1 LATIIFNNPHLGAL
15 GKSMPNIFEIAKKIK
30 GNGCTRLVK
39 YTGEEYTISGA
50 NVGLGSF
57 KIDIGSFQNK
67 IKEINAVPQIM
78 MALDTNQYLLCQQA
92 TQLKDNPQLKDLCLR
107 IRMMH
112 IMAFSQ
118 LQALLSIPTP
128 SEELGKQILEWTNQ
142 MNKLTSQ
149 SIDLLKPQPK
159 AVLME
164 KNVATKSVGE
174 KDVAST
180 RIYKASDGKKTLAE
194 IMKYQGINETQMQEA
209 LKTFKE

>member
-1 LATIIFNNPHLGAL
+1 
-15 GKSMPNIFEIAKKIK
+15 MPKILEIAKKIK

-50 NVGLGSF
+50 NLGIGTF
-57 KIDIGSFQNK
+57 KIDLGGFSNK
-67 IKEINAVPQIM
+67 IKEINTVPPVM
-78 MALDTNQYLLCQQA
+78 MALDTNQFLLCQQA
-92 TQLKDNPQLKDLCLR
+92 SQLKDNPQLKDVCLR

-128 SEELGKQILEWTNQ
+128 SEELGKQILEWTTQ

-159 AVLME
+159 TALTEKSVL
-164 KNVATKSVGE
+164 TKSVGG
-174 KDVAST
+174 KPSAAKRTVKAGS
-180 RIYKASDGKKTLAE
+180 YKKALAE
-194 IMKYQGINETQMQEA
+194 IMTYQGINETQMREA
-209 LKTFKE
+209 LKAVEE